1 MREESKCH
9 CQRDRGCK
17 RALYQLGSYCKTVRF
32 ARIKIYPSWWL
43 VRGFFFFYI
52 CFSLTI
58 APKLGVF
65 NNKPIQGSVHEL
77 ELDGLI

>member
-1 MREESKCH
+1 VA
-9 CQRDRGCK
+9 G
-17 RALYQLGSYCKTVRF
+17 AG
-32 ARIKIYPSWWL
+32 I
-43 VRGFFFFYI
+43 FFFYI

-77 ELDGLI
+77 ELDEITCRALLRVYKTNVFNSVIIMNQR